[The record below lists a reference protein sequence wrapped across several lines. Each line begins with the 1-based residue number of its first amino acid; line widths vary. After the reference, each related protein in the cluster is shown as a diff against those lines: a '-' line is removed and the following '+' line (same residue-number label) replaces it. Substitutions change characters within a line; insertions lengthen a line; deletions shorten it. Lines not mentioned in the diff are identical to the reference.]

1 MVTQTKR
8 NAQMLRFRQQYLYL
22 AVTSCCF
29 LPLFRFMYARGAELL
44 RYNVAEDH
52 FVTVGQDFSSTFGGA
67 QKPESRKLNSE
78 IPARVFR

>member
-1 MVTQTKR
+1 
-8 NAQMLRFRQQYLYL
+8 
-22 AVTSCCF
+22 
-29 LPLFRFMYARGAELL
+29 MYARGAELL

-52 FVTVGQDFSSTFGGA
+52 FVTVGQDFLSTFCGA